1 LKSKEVEEAI
11 SEEVFM
17 TAVLRRDIQND
28 NYKIRRAELD
38 GMSPI

>member
-11 SEEVFM
+11 FEEVSM
-17 TAVLRRDIQND
+17 TAVIHGDIQND